1 MSESILRQMAI
12 EQRKRLVAGVMNAA
26 EGSPWWSRLRP
37 EEQRAYRQMV
47 LDKIG
52 VYHDF
57 MLDMIKVS
65 DDTQIVSEDTMRLL
79 ERVHISLRNIEKQ
92 TRRPQV
98 NSGPR

>member
-1 MSESILRQMAI
+1 MSVLRQMAG

-26 EGSPWWSRLRP
+26 EGSPWWSRLKP
-37 EEQRAYRQMV
+37 DEQRAYRQMV

-65 DDTQIVSEDTMRLL
+65 DETQIVSEDTMRLL
-79 ERVHISLRNIEKQ
+79 ERVHVTLRNVEKQ
-92 TRRPQV
+92 TRRPV
-98 NSGPR
+98 ANSGPR

>member
-1 MSESILRQMAI
+1 MSVLRQMAM

-26 EGSPWWSRLRP
+26 EGSPWWSRLKP

-47 LDKIG
+47 MDKIG

-65 DDTQIVSEDTMRLL
+65 DETQVVSEDTVRLL
-79 ERVHISLRNIEKQ
+79 ERVHVSLRNLEK
-92 TRRPQV
+92 TVRRPQV
-98 NSGPR
+98 SAGPR